1 MLAFT
6 PISTFQLR
14 LPARNSNGS
23 SLNMIAS
30 IRDMLDGVTEFEMQ
44 SVVVVPDLTAID
56 SLINVLQQPSKG
68 ATTNPIIQL
77 LAGGNQNTVGQ
88 IITSVSQILNEMN
101 SQIVQTAVASEFCS
115 R

>member
-56 SLINVLQQPSKG
+56 ALINVLQQPSNG
-68 ATTNPIIQL
+68 ATTNPIIRL

-101 SQIVQTAVASEFCS
+101 SQIVETAVASEFCS

>member
-14 LPARNSNGS
+14 LPAANGNGS

-30 IRDMLDGVTEFEMQ
+30 IRDMLDSVTEFQMQ
-44 SVVVVPDLTAID
+44 SVVVVPDSTAMGT
-56 SLINVLQQPSKG
+56 LINVLQQSSNG

-88 IITSVSQILNEMN
+88 IIASVSQILNEMN
-101 SQIVQTAVASEFCS
+101 SAQVQTAVASEFCS